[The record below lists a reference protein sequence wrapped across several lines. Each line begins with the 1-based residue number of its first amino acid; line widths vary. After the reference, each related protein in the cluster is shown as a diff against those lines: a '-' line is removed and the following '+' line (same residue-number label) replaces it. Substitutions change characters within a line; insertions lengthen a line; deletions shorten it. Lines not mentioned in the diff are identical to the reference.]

1 MPLDVV
7 APEMWSVLHPMRF
20 PGGVR
25 MPARMTIV
33 RLPGGDLL
41 IHSPVPIDD
50 ALAGEIAALGPVRYV
65 LAPNCFHHLHVGPLS
80 IRFPAAQLYGA
91 PGLVEK
97 RRDINF
103 AGTIGVGVQPWGE
116 VVDQVALKGLPKTN
130 EVVFFH
136 RPSRTLLVTDVLFN
150 VTEPET
156 WMTAMTLRILGT
168 YKRLGPSRVLRFLTK
183 DRGALR
189 PGIEQMLGWDFTR
202 VVPAHGAVFES
213 PDAPA
218 QVRRGFGWLLG

>member
-7 APEMWSVLHPMRF
+7 APELWSVVHPMRF

-33 RLPGGDLL
+33 RLGGGELL

-65 LAPNCFHHLHVGPLS
+65 LAPNCFHHLYVGPLS
-80 IRFPAAQLYGA
+80 LRFPEAQLYGA

-103 AGTIGVGVQPWGE
+103 AGTLGNGTAPWGE
-116 VVDQVALKGLPKTN
+116 TLEAIALRGVPKTN

-150 VTEPET
+150 VTAPET
-156 WMTAMTLRILGT
+156 WVTALTLRILGT

-183 DRGALR
+183 DRKALR
-189 PGIEQMLGWDFTR
+189 PGIERMLDWDFTR
-202 VVPAHGAVFES
+202 VVPAHGSVYEGT
-213 PDAPA
+213 DARDR
-218 QVRRGFGWLLG
+218 VRAGFDWILA